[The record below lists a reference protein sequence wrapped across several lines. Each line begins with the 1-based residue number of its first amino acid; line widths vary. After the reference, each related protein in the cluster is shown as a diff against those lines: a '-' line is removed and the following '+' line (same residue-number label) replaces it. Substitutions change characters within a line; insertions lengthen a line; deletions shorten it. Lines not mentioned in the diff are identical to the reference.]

1 MASTKPSPHLSPAA
15 IEAAWNEQ
23 WSRLSGQ
30 YGGLGRA
37 HTQTLV
43 VLAHEPSQAL
53 DKTLEAVSQ
62 SHPGRV
68 VALYLDPPRRAAP
81 DRATLAGRPEVG
93 RGSELVSVTASG
105 SVAAYWAELVL
116 PLLLP
121 EVPVYLFVADTDVLA
136 TPELTELL
144 DTVDHV
150 VLDTAL
156 MDAPWEPWRPLF
168 RHAGELGLLDL
179 AWVRTGG
186 WREALASAFDPEPCL
201 NLLADLAS
209 VEIQGSQPGTAH
221 WLAGWLGNRLGYQP
235 VPGSEGQRWSHRH
248 RGPVTVQL
256 VPRERGGLWQVTL
269 RFPHASAEAVVRRR
283 PGSVTAEVRQGRDL
297 LCTAELP
304 RVSRDTAPQLSAA
317 VAEGFDPIFADTFA
331 WLCQAHPEAS
341 V

>member
-1 MASTKPSPHLSPAA
+1 MASRKPSPHLSPAA

-43 VLAHEPSQAL
+43 VLARQPAKAL
-53 DKTLEAVSQ
+53 DDTLAAVSQ

-68 VALYLDPPRRAAP
+68 VTLYLDPPRRAVP
-81 DRATLAGRPEVG
+81 DRVVLAGRPEVG
-93 RGSELVSVTASG
+93 RGSELVSVTADG
-105 SVAAYWAELVL
+105 PVAEFWAELVL

-121 EVPVYLFVADTDVLA
+121 EVPVYLFVADTHVLNA
-136 TPELTELL
+136 PELTGLL

-150 VLDTAL
+150 VLDTAM

-168 RHAGELGLLDL
+168 RHDGELGLLDL
-179 AWVRTGG
+179 AWIRTGG
-186 WREALASAFDPEPCL
+186 WREALASAFDPESCL
-201 NLLADLAS
+201 NLLAHLSS

-221 WLAGWLGNRLGYQP
+221 WLAGWLANRLGYQP
-235 VPGSEGQRWSHRH
+235 VAGSEGKRWSHRH
-248 RGPVTVQL
+248 RDPVTVEL

-269 RFPHASAEAVVRRR
+269 RFPDASAEAVVRRR
-283 PGSVTAEVRQGRDL
+283 PSSVTAEVRQGDDL

-304 RVSRDTAPQLSAA
+304 RMSRDTAPQLSAA
-317 VAEGFDPIFADTFA
+317 VAEGFDPLFADTFA
-331 WLCQAHPEAS
+331 WLSQAHPDSS